1 VLILTCHEGMNDHF
15 ELVKSIQFK
24 HYSYLTNNITR
35 SIIKD
40 DVIIGIVQPQQ
51 ISVFS

>member
-1 VLILTCHEGMNDHF
+1 MNDHF

-51 ISVFS
+51 ISVFSW